1 MENYR
6 IMDMLQTKAFDTYI
20 SVSGSLYCTR
30 LSVKGNNKFYH
41 DVFLN
46 IYQLKRNFLK

>member
-20 SVSGSLYCTR
+20 SVSGSLYFTR
-30 LSVKGNNKFYH
+30 LSVKGNNKYH

-46 IYQLKRNFLK
+46 IYQLKKKFLK